1 MRGNKAQVPTKSSGP
16 SADTRA
22 NAIGAALRRAR
33 ERHAMSLQ
41 DLDDATGID
50 ASLLSRIE
58 NGTIRDMK
66 FTTVVKLARALD
78 FELDAFATDAGLY
91 GKVAKAN
98 VTPRGV
104 LAGDIDD
111 VLNDAQSLVDSL
123 LDLRTRAKTKGA
135 KKR

>member
-1 MRGNKAQVPTKSSGP
+1 MRGNHAQVPTKP
-16 SADTRA
+16 SADSRT

-33 ERHAMSLQ
+33 ERHGMSLQ

-66 FTTVVKLARALD
+66 LTTVVKLARALD
-78 FELDAFATDAGLY
+78 FELDAFATDAGLF

-98 VTPRGV
+98 TIQRGV

-111 VLNDAQSLVDSL
+111 VLADAQSLVDAL
-123 LDLRTRAKTKGA
+123 IDLRTRAKSRA
-135 KKR
+135 VKKR

>member
-1 MRGNKAQVPTKSSGP
+1 M
-16 SADTRA
+16 RA